1 MAHFTGDLL
10 AAGPFG
16 SPLVS
21 DCLDSSPSFSPHRHN
36 RGCCVPA
43 VESDHH
49 ASSQGFERI
58 EKIRAMYRACLL
70 KTSVGFLLALA
81 FLVFL
86 ICPVEAQAKS
96 FYFPEV
102 RIESMVSSIE
112 SMSTSIQQASASAA
126 HYSSGGGGGFSGG
139 GGGGSAG

>member
-1 MAHFTGDLL
+1 
-10 AAGPFG
+10 
-16 SPLVS
+16 
-21 DCLDSSPSFSPHRHN
+21 
-36 RGCCVPA
+36 
-43 VESDHH
+43 
-49 ASSQGFERI
+49 
-58 EKIRAMYRACLL
+58 MYRACLL
-70 KTSVGFLLALA
+70 KTCGGFLLALA

-86 ICPVEAQAKS
+86 ICPFEVQAKS
-96 FYFPEV
+96 FYFPEG